1 MFVNPTAC
9 AGLTDVTLTDE
20 DTNSLLTDNAHRTI
34 PGKVAMQLELILV
47 LVAKFAINK
56 GGVTC

>member
-9 AGLTDVTLTDE
+9 AGLTDVTPTDE

-34 PGKVAMQLELILV
+34 PGKVAMQDASGTNSSPCGQIH
-47 LVAKFAINK
+47 NQ
-56 GGVTC
+56 